1 MRRSSFDDRLVGCFA
16 WRWLGLEMLGVAD
29 GLEIVGFFLVED
41 SDVFCDEAMKQ
52 GGR

>member
-1 MRRSSFDDRLVGCFA
+1 MRRSSFDDGLVGCFA